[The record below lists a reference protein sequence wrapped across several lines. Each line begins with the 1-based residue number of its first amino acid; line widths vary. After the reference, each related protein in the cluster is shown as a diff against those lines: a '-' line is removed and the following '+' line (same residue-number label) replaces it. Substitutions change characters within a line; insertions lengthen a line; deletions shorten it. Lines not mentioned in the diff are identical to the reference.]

1 MAVEIFSAT
10 PSSGAT
16 ARTYGSE
23 LSVKTGSDIYF
34 GKGAPGIAYF
44 EKAGADLR
52 VTLLD
57 GQEVML
63 HDFFVIGPEGNA
75 SRLLDS
81 AGGPV
86 EVTGLLAPEPFQP
99 ETGAIDPDRQAA
111 HAGPNH
117 SDNSS
122 YSEAPAQGTPQ
133 GAAGGDPSAAAATG
147 SQTVSQS
154 AETAAGQGAE
164 GSDGSASDGAAADGG
179 GSGGWTLFGLGLD
192 KLAFSSAL
200 GAILG
205 EIIVSDDNSRHTS
218 GTAAET
224 SSADT
229 AATAETATA
238 DTAVVTQGSATG
250 TGSSETAAADT
261 TSGTSATDTALT
273 DTTAAAELVS
283 SLIGD
288 ATSSIDTSALSSA
301 ASGSAGSDV
310 TAADS
315 SASAASAS
323 DTATTDTAEA
333 AGATDS
339 TEAVLTATAL
349 TESEATFADLMQ
361 GGDDVY
367 GG

>member
-23 LSVKTGSDIYF
+23 LSVKAGSDIYF

-164 GSDGSASDGAAADGG
+164 GSDGAASDGAADGG

-229 AATAETATA
+229 AAAAETATA
-238 DTAVVTQGSATG
+238 DTAAVTQGSATG
-250 TGSSETAAADT
+250 TGSSETAAAGT
-261 TSGTSATDTALT
+261 TSATSATDTAST

-301 ASGSAGSDV
+301 ASGSAGSEV

-323 DTATTDTAEA
+323 DTAATDTAEA

-339 TEAVLTATAL
+339 AEAVLTATAL

>member
-63 HDFFVIGPEGNA
+63 RDFFVIGPEGNA

-147 SQTVSQS
+147 PQTVSQS

-164 GSDGSASDGAAADGG
+164 GSDGAASDGAAADGG

-218 GTAAET
+218 ATAAGTAVTAT
-224 SSADT
+224 TDT
-229 AATAETATA
+229 AA
-238 DTAVVTQGSATG
+238 VTQGSTTG
-250 TGSSETAAADT
+250 TGSSGAVATDT
-261 TSGTSATDTALT
+261 TSGTSAT

-288 ATSSIDTSALSSA
+288 ASSTIDTSALSSA
-301 ASGSAGSDV
+301 ASESAGSGV

-315 SASAASAS
+315 SASAATASDTTAS

-339 TEAVLTATAL
+339 AEAVLTATAL